1 MPPWSD
7 LLVLLGITVS
17 TGYWVRLLLRRGL
30 RGRGLA
36 LSSAVAFLGLVLIVT
51 MTAHCLDVLSR
62 LAIGT
67 GYDGRA
73 FVYNFRVYSL
83 LLLGVVLIACGL
95 RLLRISLAIGAQTRP
110 IWGPAVGAL
119 ATVLILV
126 APLIPIQGFF
136 AIPLSALSGV
146 LLFLVLWRA
155 QPAGTPPERVLV
167 ESLPEPER
175 LEKPGATAV

>member
-17 TGYWVRLLLRRGL
+17 TGYWVRLLRGRGL

-51 MTAHCLDVLSR
+51 MTAHCLDVLAR
-62 LAIGT
+62 LAIGS
-67 GYDGRA
+67 GYDGRPLG
-73 FVYNFRVYSL
+73 YNFRVYSL
-83 LLLGVVLIACGL
+83 LLLGLVLIACGL
-95 RLLRISLAIGAQTRP
+95 RLLRLSLAIGAQTREMR
-110 IWGPAVGAL
+110 GPALRAL

-126 APLIPIQGFF
+126 VPLIPIQGFF

-146 LLFLVLWRA
+146 LLLVVLRRA
-155 QPAGTPPERVLV
+155 QPGETPPERVLA
-167 ESLPEPER
+167 ESQSGSER
-175 LEKPGATAV
+175 LERPGATAV